1 MTKETIAIPNCFYRV
16 SVKALILDDQ
26 KRFLLALEN
35 NGLWELPGGGL
46 DFGEKPMEGLAREIK
61 EEMGL
66 EVVSINKQPSYFL
79 TSLHINNQ
87 KWICNVLYE
96 TKVKNLEFKPSNECV
111 ELRFF
116 TKEEALKEKLFSNVV
131 QFLSIYNPDNHK

>member
-1 MTKETIAIPNCFYRV
+1 
-16 SVKALILDDQ
+16 
-26 KRFLLALEN
+26 
-35 NGLWELPGGGL
+35 
-46 DFGEKPMEGLAREIK
+46 MEGLAREIK

-116 TKEEALKEKLFSNVV
+116 TKEEALKEKLFLMLCNS
-131 QFLSIYNPDNHK
+131 